1 MKTVCKNMFMLCAFL
16 LLAAGAAQTAT
27 AQTVAR
33 PKHHY
38 YNTIQA
44 IRPGDSIYVH
54 PDSLYYLTG
63 ERISKWV
70 FNVPHQVQQV
80 GGRRYPMGVLIK
92 GIYSWVYPYTLV
104 PVEIEDPCMALPE
117 GLVRTVLHDT
127 VCGEYHW
134 NATNQIY
141 TTTGEYTF
149 NHYVAVDFVFRFSRP
164 V

>member
-1 MKTVCKNMFMLCAFL
+1 MKTVCKNMFKLCAFL

-27 AQTVAR
+27 AQKPVVKPR
-33 PKHHY
+33 HHY

-70 FNVPHQVQQV
+70 FDVPHQVQQV

-104 PVEIEDPCMALPE
+104 PVEIE
-117 GLVRTVLHDT
+117 
-127 VCGEYHW
+127 
-134 NATNQIY
+134 
-141 TTTGEYTF
+141 
-149 NHYVAVDFVFRFSRP
+149 VADDKYYRFISHAP
-164 V
+164 ILSFLQQDVKSDHVKTPGN